1 MLTVEQIIAHQK
13 AQVAALFDLSSK
25 ALASVE
31 KLNELNLQAAK
42 ASLSEGASHAQAL
55 LSVKDLHELVTL
67 QNAALQPLAEKAAS
81 YSRHLYEIATSMG
94 AEVSK
99 LAEAQT
105 ADAQKQ
111 FVSAVDN
118 AVKNAPQGSEAAVA
132 AVKNAVSTATAAMES
147 VQKAVK
153 QAAELAEANFNAMT
167 SSAVTASK
175 PATKSAKAAA

>member
-1 MLTVEQIIAHQK
+1 MLTVEQIIAAQK
-13 AQVAALFDLSSK
+13 AQVATLFDLSSK

-42 ASLSEGASHAQAL
+42 ASLSESASHAQAL

-111 FVSAVDN
+111 FVAAVDT

-153 QAAELAEANFNAMT
+153 QATELAEANFHAI
-167 SSAVTASK
+167 TATAATTSK
-175 PATKSAKAAA
+175 PAKTTKAAA